1 MKREGEERHNRS
13 FEADVNYL
21 LTEAPR
27 PHHLWLVPAAGGKAR
42 RLTSGE
48 WSVLGLGGGP
58 SWSPDGNSI
67 AFKHREHPG
76 MRYMLDAGV
85 RIVDVA
91 SGSIRELNVRSLE
104 PRVAGV
110 KFSPDGTAIA
120 YSAAR
125 DGDFRFVSEIF
136 VAPVAGG
143 IGRSL
148 TDFNAAIAAL
158 ELGKVEPLR
167 WRGADNFEMDGVL
180 TFPPGYQAG
189 RTAAT

>member
-1 MKREGEERHNRS
+1 
-13 FEADVNYL
+13 
-21 LTEAPR
+21 
-27 PHHLWLVPAAGGKAR
+27 
-42 RLTSGE
+42 
-48 WSVLGLGGGP
+48 
-58 SWSPDGNSI
+58 
-67 AFKHREHPG
+67 

-189 RTAAT
+189 RPYATRIKAPTLVLCDTGDQRVPITQSFMLYHAMRDNGVKTQFIAYPVDGHAPSDPVHQRDVGRRWAAWLKEHLDGGTR